1 VLRGHADAPR
11 CDRMV
16 QQARDDVVVVHID
29 RTQLIEE
36 RGLSFALPMRVRR
49 LGRADER
56 NTFEMVVAAPIDER
70 IVSHTARQLVCGQC
84 TGWACGPERE
94 RARACV
100 CGGCV
105 CVWGG
110 GGHAVRRFWKRAES

>member
-1 VLRGHADAPR
+1 
-11 CDRMV
+11 MV

-70 IVSHTARQLVCGQC
+70 IVSHTARQLV
-84 TGWACGPERE
+84 
-94 RARACV
+94 
-100 CGGCV
+100 
-105 CVWGG
+105 
-110 GGHAVRRFWKRAES
+110 